1 MGPGAVLPHLF
12 SPGDRK
18 LDREEL
24 KYGLRDYGVALS
36 DRELDTVLGAFDKN
50 KDGRIDFDEF
60 LRGIRVR
67 CIMLI
72 AVSWTGSHL
81 TVSRCGHQA

>member
-1 MGPGAVLPHLF
+1 MWAHCLAAA
-12 SPGDRK
+12 GDKK

-36 DRELDTVLGAFDKN
+36 DRELDTVLSAFDKN

-67 CIMLI
+67 GWGTRVGSGGNNCKSSSLCLA
-72 AVSWTGSHL
+72 AVKL
-81 TVSRCGHQA
+81 L